1 MKTIEDNRFI
11 DNVVETLRKAAI
23 EIEEL
28 QVQAALGKAEA
39 KDKYEEVKKKFNHV
53 LNEAKIKIEA
63 GREKTKDIHT
73 KFDEFRV
80 QLELG
85 KTEGLDTFKE
95 QKKTLLAKLHE
106 IEVQIKT
113 NKRLNDIYAFVLLE
127 IEKFKIKLEVL
138 EQKFERKKTNAKSS
152 FEKGKNEFNV
162 FIEKIKTKYRGK
174 KEETKWEHFQDEI
187 SEAFTHFKKA
197 FMQPS

>member
-1 MKTIEDNRFI
+1 MKTMEETRFI

-39 KDKYEEVKKKFNHV
+39 KDKYEEVKKKFNLV
-53 LNEAKIKIEA
+53 LHEAKSKIDIGRDKIE
-63 GREKTKDIHT
+63 DIDT
-73 KFDEFRV
+73 QFDELRV

-85 KTEGLDTFKE
+85 KAEGLDAFKD
-95 QKKTLLAKLHE
+95 QKKNLLSKLHE
-106 IEVQIKT
+106 IEVKIKT
-113 NKRLNDIYAFVLLE
+113 NKRLNDIYAFILLE
-127 IEKFKIKLEVL
+127 IEKFKLKLEVL
-138 EQKFERKKTNAKSS
+138 EKKFEQGKDGAKTS
-152 FEKGKNEFNV
+152 FEKGKVEFNA
-162 FIEKIKTKYRGK
+162 FIDKIKAKYGK
-174 KEETKWEHFQDEI
+174 KEESKWEHFQDEI

>member
-1 MKTIEDNRFI
+1 MKTLEETRFI
-11 DNVVETLRKAAI
+11 DRVVETLRKAAI

-39 KDKYEEVKKKFNHV
+39 KNKYEEIKKKFNLV
-53 LNEAKIKIEA
+53 LHEAKSKIDSGKEVA
-63 GREKTKDIHT
+63 QDIDT
-73 KFDEFRV
+73 KFDELRV

-85 KTEGLDTFKE
+85 KAEGLDAFKE
-95 QKKTLLAKLHE
+95 QKKGLLAKLHE
-106 IEVQIKT
+106 IEVNIKT

-127 IEKFKIKLEVL
+127 IEKFKLKLEIL
-138 EQKFERKKTNAKSS
+138 EQKFIKGKEDAKAS
-152 FEKGKNEFNV
+152 FEKGKTEFNT
-162 FIEKIKTKYRGK
+162 FIEKIKAKYGK

-197 FMQPS
+197 FTQPS

>member
-1 MKTIEDNRFI
+1 MKTMEETRFI

-39 KDKYEEVKKKFNHV
+39 KDKYEEVNKKFNLV
-53 LNEAKIKIEA
+53 LHEAKSKIDIGRDKIE
-63 GREKTKDIHT
+63 DIDT
-73 KFDEFRV
+73 QFDELRV

-85 KTEGLDTFKE
+85 KAEGLDAFKD
-95 QKKTLLAKLHE
+95 QKKNLLSKLHE
-106 IEVQIKT
+106 IEVKIKT
-113 NKRLNDIYAFVLLE
+113 NKRLNDIYAFILLE
-127 IEKFKIKLEVL
+127 IEKFKLKLEVL
-138 EQKFERKKTNAKSS
+138 EKKFEQGKDGAKTS
-152 FEKGKNEFNV
+152 FEKGKVEFNA
-162 FIEKIKTKYRGK
+162 FIDKIKAKYGK
-174 KEETKWEHFQDEI
+174 KEESKWEHFQDEI

>member
-1 MKTIEDNRFI
+1 MKTMEETRFI

-39 KDKYEEVKKKFNHV
+39 KDKYEEIKKKFNLV
-53 LNEAKIKIEA
+53 LHEAKSKIES
-63 GREKTKDIHT
+63 GKEKVEDIDT
-73 KFDEFRV
+73 KFDELRV

-85 KTEGLDTFKE
+85 KAEGLEAFKE
-95 QKKTLLAKLHE
+95 QKKGLLNKLHE
-106 IEVQIKT
+106 IEVKIKT
-113 NKRLNDIYAFVLLE
+113 NKRLNDIYAFILLE
-127 IEKFKIKLEVL
+127 IEKFKLKLEVL
-138 EQKFERKKTNAKSS
+138 EQKFETGKGGAKTS
-152 FEKGKNEFNV
+152 FEKGKTEFNT
-162 FIEKIKTKYRGK
+162 FIENIKAKYGK

-197 FMQPS
+197 FIQPS

>member
-1 MKTIEDNRFI
+1 MKTMEETRFI
-11 DNVVETLRKAAI
+11 DRVVETLRKAAI

-39 KDKYEEVKKKFNHV
+39 KDKYEEIKKKFNLV
-53 LNEAKIKIEA
+53 LHEAKSKIES
-63 GREKTKDIHT
+63 GKETVEDIDT
-73 KFDEFRV
+73 KFDELRV

-85 KTEGLDTFKE
+85 KAEGLDAFKE
-95 QKKTLLAKLHE
+95 QKKGLLAKLHE
-106 IEVQIKT
+106 IEVNIKT

-127 IEKFKIKLEVL
+127 IEKFKLKLEVL
-138 EQKFERKKTNAKSS
+138 EQKFMKGKEDAKTS
-152 FEKGKNEFNV
+152 FEKGKTEFNT
-162 FIEKIKTKYRGK
+162 FIERIKAKYGK

-187 SEAFTHFKKA
+187 SEAFSHFKKA

>member
-1 MKTIEDNRFI
+1 MKTLEETRFI
-11 DNVVETLRKAAI
+11 DRVVETLRKAAI

-39 KDKYEEVKKKFNHV
+39 KDKYEEIKKKFNLV
-53 LNEAKIKIEA
+53 LNEAKSKIDSGKEVA
-63 GREKTKDIHT
+63 QDIDT
-73 KFDEFRV
+73 KFDELRV

-85 KTEGLDTFKE
+85 KAEGLDAFKE
-95 QKKTLLAKLHE
+95 QKKGLLAKLHE
-106 IEVQIKT
+106 IEVNIKT

-127 IEKFKIKLEVL
+127 IEKFKLKLEIL
-138 EQKFERKKTNAKSS
+138 EQKFIKGKEDAKAS
-152 FEKGKNEFNV
+152 FEKGKTEFNT
-162 FIEKIKTKYRGK
+162 FIEKIKAKYGK

-197 FMQPS
+197 FTQPS

>member
-1 MKTIEDNRFI
+1 MKTLEETRFI
-11 DNVVETLRKAAI
+11 DRVVETLRKAAI

-39 KDKYEEVKKKFNHV
+39 KDKYEEIKKKFNLV
-53 LNEAKIKIEA
+53 LHEAKSKIDSGKEVA
-63 GREKTKDIHT
+63 QDIDT
-73 KFDEFRV
+73 KFDELRV

-85 KTEGLDTFKE
+85 KAEGLDAFKE
-95 QKKTLLAKLHE
+95 QKKGLLAKLHE
-106 IEVQIKT
+106 IEVNIKT

-127 IEKFKIKLEVL
+127 IEKFKLKLEVL
-138 EQKFERKKTNAKSS
+138 EQKFIKGKEDAKAS
-152 FEKGKNEFNV
+152 FEKGKTEFNT
-162 FIEKIKTKYRGK
+162 FIEKIKAKYGK

-197 FMQPS
+197 FTQPS

>member
-53 LNEAKIKIEA
+53 LHEAKTKIEA
-63 GREKTKDIHT
+63 GREKTKDIHS
-73 KFDEFRV
+73 KFDELRV

-85 KTEGLDTFKE
+85 KAEGLDAFKA
-95 QKKTLLAKLHE
+95 QKKSLLAKLHE
-106 IEVQIKT
+106 IEMQIKT

-138 EQKFERKKTNAKSS
+138 EQKFEKGKANTKAS

-162 FIEKIKTKYRGK
+162 FIEQIKTKYGSK

-187 SEAFTHFKKA
+187 SEAFTHFKRA